1 MRPVDVG
8 VDAAR
13 MLRVPGPG
21 VVRAVFPKAL
31 YLRVPGGLLALAT
44 TEVPRGPLHL
54 RVDALPA
61 ARRGGPVLLD
71 ATALRV
77 GGHDYRLDAPVWS
90 PLLPPPSS
98 LDRAADAAAR
108 WLPELAPR
116 LDLGPAGRAELP
128 AAARTALRRGD
139 LLAFAA
145 SVWGS
150 GPGLTPAGDDVLA
163 GVLLVA
169 RATCGRSGT
178 TSHTLR
184 RCADEARTNEVA
196 RAFLACA
203 ARGRSIEPA
212 HDLLLGLAA
221 GDRAAVRSAVSDLRG
236 VGSSSGAAL
245 TYGIRIALLS
255 RSTLLRV

>member
-1 MRPVDVG
+1 
-8 VDAAR
+8 
-13 MLRVPGPG
+13 
-21 VVRAVFPKAL
+21 
-31 YLRVPGGLLALAT
+31 
-44 TEVPRGPLHL
+44 
-54 RVDALPA
+54 
-61 ARRGGPVLLD
+61 
-71 ATALRV
+71 
-77 GGHDYRLDAPVWS
+77 
-90 PLLPPPSS
+90 
-98 LDRAADAAAR
+98 
-108 WLPELAPR
+108 
-116 LDLGPAGRAELP
+116 
-128 AAARTALRRGD
+128 
-139 LLAFAA
+139 
-145 SVWGS
+145 
-150 GPGLTPAGDDVLA
+150 
-163 GVLLVA
+163 VLLVA

>member
-21 VVRAVFPKAL
+21 RVRAVFSKAL

-44 TEVPRGPLHL
+44 SEVPRGPLHM
-54 RVDALPA
+54 RVAALPPV
-61 ARRGGPVLLD
+61 RPGGPVLVD

-77 GGHDYRLDAPVWS
+77 GGHHYRLDAPVWS
-90 PLLPPPSS
+90 PRLPPPSS
-98 LDRAADAAAR
+98 LHQAADAAAR
-108 WLPELAPR
+108 WLPERSPG
-116 LDLGPAGRAELP
+116 LDLGPTSRTELP
-128 AAARTALRRGD
+128 AGARTALRRAD

-169 RATCGRSGT
+169 RACDRSGPMRQ
-178 TSHTLR
+178 TLW
-184 RCADEARTNEVA
+184 RCAHEARTNEIA

-212 HDLLLGLAA
+212 HDLLLALAGA
-221 GDRAAVRSAVSDLRG
+221 DRVAVRSALRRLG
-236 VGSSSGAAL
+236 GFGGSSGVAL
-245 TYGIRIALLS
+245 AHGIRIGLLR